1 MIPIPEMTAVHPA
14 FEFIRSQFIESLNLR
29 VEEYEH
35 KVTRSRHL
43 HLASNYDE
51 NVFLVALQTVPRDDT
66 GVAHI
71 LEHTTLCGSQK
82 YPVRDPFFMMIRR
95 SLNTFMNA
103 FTSSDWTAY
112 PFASKNKK
120 DFNNLLDVYLDSV
133 FFPILDPNDFAQEG
147 HRLEFEEAGN
157 VDSPLVYKGVV
168 YNEMKGAMSSPT
180 SQLWQA
186 VTRYLFPTTTYHFN
200 SGGEPDVIPDLS
212 YEQLIRFHKKH
223 YHPSNA
229 VFMTF
234 GNIPAIE
241 HHEKIQDQVL
251 SKFEWLDHGIHIK
264 DERRYYSPV
273 RVEEAYAVPSNEPV
287 EGKTHIVMAW
297 LLGQSSSL
305 EGKLEAH
312 ILSELLLENS
322 ASPLQKA
329 LEKSDIGH
337 SPSPLCGLEDS
348 NREMAFICGIEGGEP
363 GREKDL
369 EQLVETVLNK
379 VLEDGVEQERLEAI
393 LHQLELGQREISGD
407 SYPYG
412 LQLILSSLSPMI
424 HGGDP
429 VAQLDLAP
437 VLDSLREKIKT
448 PGYAE
453 GLVKQYLIDN
463 AHRVTLTLRPDQQL
477 ESIREKSLQA
487 KLKRIKEALSA
498 EQRQALIDQAQQLE
512 QRQNRED
519 DASILPKVGLDD
531 IPEDLVLP
539 VSDKKTDAPTVTTYE
554 KGTNGLV
561 YLQLI
566 VDIPALSNDEL
577 PYLPLYTQCL
587 TELGC
592 GDLSYLEMQDKLSLL
607 TGGISCYSSIKGGVD
622 NEQTLSSHIILS
634 GKGLARNAESMASLM
649 SDFFHHVRFD
659 ESERI
664 RELIA
669 HIRSRREQSVTNHGH
684 ALAMGVA
691 SSKMSPAA
699 WLSYQLSGL
708 EGIKA
713 LKKLDDSLNDESAMQ
728 DLMKHLQQIHAK
740 VRSMPAEF
748 LVVAEK
754 EHISNT
760 INSINT
766 LWKANSADK
775 KTVLTQNSIR
785 EQAKEAWITS
795 TQVNFCAKSYPTVPI
810 EHPDAAPLTV
820 LGGFLRNGF
829 LHRTIREQGGAYGG
843 GASQDSGISAF
854 RFFSYR
860 DPRLAETLSDFDKA
874 IEWLTKE
881 DHSYAKL
888 EEAILGVIGSI
899 DKPKSPA
906 GEAKADFH
914 SQLSGRTQAQRKAFR
929 QRILKVTIED
939 LKRVATQYLKPE
951 NASVAVVTHQGEE
964 EQITTLGLTIKRL

>member
-1 MIPIPEMTAVHPA
+1 MIPIPEMTNVHPDYK
-14 FEFIRSQFIESLNLR
+14 FIRSQFIESLNLR
-29 VEEYEH
+29 LEEYEH
-35 KVTRSRHL
+35 KVTRTRHL

-51 NVFLVALQTVPRDDT
+51 NVFLVALKTVPRDDT

-71 LEHTTLCGSQK
+71 LEHTTLCGSK
-82 YPVRDPFFMMIRR
+82 RYPVRDPFFMMIRR

-147 HRLEFEEAGN
+147 HRLEFEEVDN
-157 VDSPLVYKGVV
+157 PDSPLIYKGIV

-180 SQLWQA
+180 SQLWQK

-200 SGGEPDVIPDLS
+200 SGGEPDAIPDLS

-241 HHEKIQDQVL
+241 HHVKIQEQVL
-251 SKFEWLDHGIHIK
+251 SKFEWLDHGIQIK
-264 DERRYYSPV
+264 DERRYFAPI
-273 RVEEAYAVPSNEPV
+273 RVEDAYAVPSNEPI
-287 EGKTHIVMAW
+287 EAKTHIVIAW
-297 LLGQSSSL
+297 LLGHSSSL
-305 EGKLEAH
+305 EEKLEAH

-322 ASPLQKA
+322 ASPLQRA
-329 LEKSDIGH
+329 LEKTDIGH

-369 EQLVETVLNK
+369 ELLVNSVFDTILK
-379 VLEDGVEQERLEAI
+379 DGVEHERLEAI

-412 LQLILSSLSPMI
+412 LQLILSSLSPLI

-429 VAQLDLAP
+429 FKQLDLTP
-437 VLDSLREKIKT
+437 VLDNLREKIKT
-448 PGYAE
+448 PNYAE
-453 GLVKQYLIDN
+453 SLVKQHLVDN
-463 AHRVTLTLRPDQQL
+463 VHRVTLTLRPDQSLELVREQL
-477 ESIREKSLQA
+477 MQA
-487 KLKRIKEALSA
+487 KLKQIKDALSE
-498 EQRQALIDQAQQLE
+498 EQKQALIVQAHQLE
-512 QRQNRED
+512 QRQNKED

-539 VSDKKTDAPTVTTYE
+539 ISNKLTDSPLVTIYE

-566 VDIPALSNDEL
+566 LEIPALSQDEL
-577 PYLPLYTQCL
+577 SYLPLYTQCI

-607 TGGISCYSSIKGGVD
+607 TGGISCYSSIKGGID
-622 NEQTLSSHIILS
+622 NEQSLLSHIVLS
-634 GKGLARNAESMASLM
+634 GKGLARNAKSMASLM
-649 SDFFHHVRFD
+649 SDFFYHVRFD

-669 HIRSRREQSVTNHGH
+669 HIRSRREHSVTNNGH
-684 ALAMGVA
+684 ALAMGAA

-699 WLSYQLSGL
+699 WLSYQLAGL
-708 EGIKA
+708 EGIKY
-713 LKKLDDSLNDESAMQ
+713 LKKLDDSLKDEATMQ
-728 DLMKHLQQIHAK
+728 NLLSKLQDIHEK
-740 VRSMPAEF
+740 VRNMPAEF
-748 LVVAEK
+748 LVIAEK
-754 EHISNT
+754 DQVTNT
-760 INSINT
+760 IKSIRS
-766 LWKANSADK
+766 LWKTQPTDNK
-775 KTVLTQNSIR
+775 NRLTQKTIR
-785 EQAKEAWITS
+785 DQVKEAWITS

-829 LHRTIREQGGAYGG
+829 LHRAIREQGGAYGG
-843 GASQDSGISAF
+843 GASQDSGIAAF
-854 RFFSYR
+854 RFYSYR
-860 DPRLAETLSDFDKA
+860 DPRLADTLTDFDKA
-874 IEWLTKE
+874 IEWLVSE
-881 DHSYAKL
+881 DHPFAKL

-906 GEAKADFH
+906 GEAKSDFH
-914 SQLSGRTQAQRKAFR
+914 SQLSGRSQNQRKAFR

-939 LKRVATQYLKPE
+939 LKRVATQYLKSE
-951 NASVAVVTHQGEE
+951 NASIAVVTHLGEVS
-964 EQITTLGLTIKRL
+964 QASDLGLEIKHL